1 MEVLKTPKVVYAFQ
15 VFWIMKNK
23 MYFLLI
29 KYSVPTILIEW
40 KNLFRIKTLNVKF
53 SIYQKQ
59 SPEGVL

>member
-1 MEVLKTPKVVYAFQ
+1 MEVLKTSKVVYVFQ

-40 KNLFRIKTLNVKF
+40 KKLFRIKTLNVKF